1 MQIIKSKL
9 VIDDNYKPS
18 LNQDY
23 FSFFQRA
30 MVFAQ
35 TNYNQELTRVNNIN
49 FIKLSPIIF
58 FEEYCWEICMI
69 DSTNEEVSSYIY
81 DLLDAIS
88 PLCHAFLDNNFIDE
102 INPNQLALLKD
113 EQKIQAIIKT
123 WKIMLNGIKLF
134 YWDDYKDNFLSSV
147 QRLSIL
153 PLMNQERAERLS
165 DCICG
170 AKYFGG
176 PRLRYLAKHW
186 GFGDPL
192 VLCQNIQKSVNMKV
206 QVIGI
211 ILLYAFITFIENKS
225 PMIYK

>member
-102 INPNQLALLKD
+102 INPNQLTLLKD

-147 QRLSIL
+147 QKLSIL

-170 AKYFGG
+170 TKYFGG

-192 VLCQNIQKSVNMKV
+192 ALCQNIQKSVNMKV